1 MKLKVI
7 GSICVLLLVL
17 IVFSC
22 QSDDSIEFK
31 RYYSDGSIVY
41 QNHCQNCHGEK
52 GEGLS
57 SLIPPFTDTAY
68 LKTNLASL
76 SCKINYGFTGKLV
89 VSGKDFDGN
98 MPASGLTPI
107 EIAQALTYV
116 TNSFGN
122 KLGVITVDEV
132 NNDLNKCEN

>member
-7 GSICVLLLVL
+7 GSICVLLFVL
-17 IVFSC
+17 IIFSC
-22 QSDDSIEFK
+22 QSDGSIEFK
-31 RYYSDGSIVY
+31 RYYSGGIIVY

-68 LKTNLASL
+68 LKANLASL
-76 SCKINYGFTGKLV
+76 ACKINFGLKGKIT
-89 VSGKDFDGN
+89 VSGKDFYGE
-98 MPASGLTPI
+98 MPAANLTPI

-122 KLGVITVDEV
+122 KLGIITVDEV
-132 NNDLNKCEN
+132 NADLNKCEN